1 MDLRQMEYFIKVVSQ
16 GSFSKAA
23 AALHISQPSL
33 SKSIQNLE
41 RELGAP
47 LLERTTREFRLT
59 DTGSLLYERS
69 AAILQQVKMLNE
81 EIRENING
89 DRAEIRIGMI
99 ESAHKW
105 FTALMAVHRETY
117 PNNTFTVMDT
127 LYNETV
133 LDALLRYDVHAA
145 VTNQELV
152 NDQVQAVP
160 LYEERFVAVF
170 PLDHPLSQGEC
181 IRLADLCKFPLV
193 LGMPSFRTRNQII
206 SAFSSAGVKP
216 DIQFQIERFEM
227 AKKLVEQKMGIAL
240 LPENYLSGD
249 LPPTLSCRPINDD
262 HLKRTVYF
270 CYVTTRHFP
279 ESVLNFFDLV
289 IGRFR
294 SSSPPAC

>member
-1 MDLRQMEYFIKVVSQ
+1 MEYFVKIVSHR
-16 GSFSKAA
+16 GFSKAA

-47 LLERTTREFRLT
+47 LLERTTRELRLT
-59 DTGSLLYERS
+59 DTGSLLFERS
-69 AAILQQVKMLNE
+69 TAILQQVKMLKE
-81 EIRENING
+81 EIKENTNG

-105 FTALMAVHRETY
+105 FTSLMAIHRETY
-117 PNNTFTVMDT
+117 PFNTFTVMDT

-145 VTNQELV
+145 VTNQELI

-170 PLDHPLSQGEC
+170 PENHPLNQMDT
-181 IRLADLCKFPLV
+181 IRLDDLCEYPLV
-193 LGMPSFRTRNQII
+193 LGMPSFRTRNQIM
-206 SAFSSAGVKP
+206 SAFKMAGVTP

-227 AKKLVEQKMGIAL
+227 AKKLVEQKLGIAL

-249 LPPTLSCRPINDD
+249 LPETLSCRPINDD
-262 HLKRTVYF
+262 HLKRNVYF
-270 CYVTTRHFP
+270 CFVKTRHFP
-279 ESVLNFFDLV
+279 ESVTNFFNLV
-289 IGRFR
+289 FDRFGT
-294 SSSPPAC
+294 SSRPAR

>member
-1 MDLRQMEYFIKVVSQ
+1 MDLRQMEYFVKVVSH

-23 AALHISQPSL
+23 EALHISQPSL

-41 RELGAP
+41 KELGAP

-59 DTGSLLYERS
+59 DTGRLLCERS
-69 AAILQQVKMLNE
+69 TAILQQVKMLKE
-81 EIRENING
+81 EIKENING

-105 FTALMAVHRETY
+105 FTTLMAIHRESY
-117 PNNTFTVMDT
+117 PLNTFTVMDT

-133 LDALLRYDVHAA
+133 LEALLRYDVHAA
-145 VTNQELV
+145 VTNQELI

-170 PLDHPLSQGEC
+170 PETHPLSLCEF
-181 IRLADLCKFPLV
+181 IRLDDLCKYPLV
-193 LGMPSFRTRNQII
+193 LGMPSFRTRNQITA
-206 SAFSSAGVKP
+206 AFKKAGLTP

-227 AKKLVEQKMGIAL
+227 AKKVVEQKMGIAL

-249 LPPTLSCRPINDD
+249 LPKTLSFRPIEDEY
-262 HLKRTVYF
+262 LKRNVYF
-270 CYVTTRHFP
+270 CFVKTRHFP
-279 ESVLNFFDLV
+279 ASVTNFFDLV
-289 IGRFR
+289 KEQFGE
-294 SSSPPAC
+294 SPQPAE